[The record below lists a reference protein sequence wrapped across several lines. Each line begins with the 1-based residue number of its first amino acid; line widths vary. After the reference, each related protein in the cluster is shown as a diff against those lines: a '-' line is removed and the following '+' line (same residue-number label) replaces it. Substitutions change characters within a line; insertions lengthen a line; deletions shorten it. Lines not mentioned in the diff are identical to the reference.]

1 MFSEVLLAS
10 LLLLATDAT
19 IKERL
24 FRKMPVS
31 QFSAFKTVHNISNV
45 VRI

>member
-10 LLLLATDAT
+10 LLLMATDAT
-19 IKERL
+19 MKERL

-31 QFSAFKTVHNISNV
+31 QFSAFKTVHNVSNV